1 MSPNE
6 DLVRDLSE
14 RLPDP
19 APLTTVDLNEVIAKV
34 LKPFQVSGR
43 NQQIVIRCDHLPV
56 LAGNETVVESVFA
69 ELVKM
74 ILLQQSGQKRF
85 LHILCQE
92 EKVIKD
98 EMPASRYRVQF
109 HTNLVTDS
117 KWKALYGERL
127 IALKDLLAGFNTY
140 LHIHDLTTS
149 GCLFS
154 ISLPGKNI

>member
-6 DLVRDLSE
+6 DLVRNLSE
-14 RLPDP
+14 KKADP
-19 APLTTVDLNEVIAKV
+19 ATFTTVDLNAVFARV
-34 LKPFQVSGR
+34 LKPYQTSGR
-43 NQQIVIRCDHLPV
+43 NQQVIVRCDHLPLFTGDEEV
-56 LAGNETVVESVFA
+56 LESVFS

-74 ILLQQSGQKRF
+74 ILVQYSKEKRF

-92 EKVIKD
+92 EKISPGAETAV
-98 EMPASRYRVQF
+98 RYQVQML
-109 HTNLVTDS
+109 TNLVTDS

-127 IALKDLLAGFNTY
+127 IALQAILNGFEAR
-140 LHIHDLTTS
+140 LHVHDLTTS